1 VATRG
6 KRLPG
11 AGQTQLSNETHVARP
26 GRRIHTAYSGT
37 QLYPEGHRR
46 ARILPVPEAI
56 FWYDLTS
63 AQEARP
69 QPTSD
74 EAKGRRHETKA
85 AAGAQAQREETD
97 ATLPRGAAPRAH
109 PSSARSNFGMTS
121 PRPKRQGHNPRA
133 TRQKGR
139 ETRRR
144 QPLGHQPNGKNQFTN
159 GCTRRS
165 EPQVATKLACETTPL
180 PTFL

>member
-1 VATRG
+1 MG
-6 KRLPG
+6 
-11 AGQTQLSNETHVARP
+11 
-26 GRRIHTAYSGT
+26 GRVKKF
-37 QLYPEGHRR
+37 PEHN
-46 ARILPVPEAI
+46 

-74 EAKGRRHETKA
+74 EAKGQKHETKA
-85 AAGAQAQREETD
+85 AAGAQAQREKSD
-97 ATLPRGAAPRAH
+97 ASLPRGAAPRAH

-121 PRPKRQGHNPRA
+121 PRPKRQGHNPRV
-133 TRQKGR
+133 TRQKGG

-165 EPQVATKLACETTPL
+165 EPQVATKLACETAPL
-180 PTFL
+180 PTFLFLIRERCTNEAAHHIPMD

>member
-1 VATRG
+1 MATRG
-6 KRLPG
+6 ERLPG
-11 AGQTQLSNETHVARP
+11 TGQTQLSNETHVARP
-26 GRRIHTAYSGT
+26 GGRIHTAYSGT

-74 EAKGRRHETKA
+74 EAKGQRHETKA
-85 AAGAQAQREETD
+85 AAGAQAQREESD

-109 PSSARSNFGMTS
+109 PSSARSTFWYDLTS
-121 PRPKRQGHNPRA
+121 AQEAGPQPTSDEAKGRRHETEAAAGAQAQREESDATLPRGAAPRA
-133 TRQKGR
+133 H
-139 ETRRR
+139 
-144 QPLGHQPNGKNQFTN
+144 P
-159 GCTRRS
+159 S
-165 EPQVATKLACETTPL
+165 SA
-180 PTFL
+180 

>member
-1 VATRG
+1 MATRG

-74 EAKGRRHETKA
+74 EAKGRRDETKA
-85 AAGAQAQREETD
+85 KHNSMILVQVCVTINNITEN
-97 ATLPRGAAPRAH
+97 
-109 PSSARSNFGMTS
+109 SALFS
-121 PRPKRQGHNPRA
+121 HI
-133 TRQKGR
+133 
-139 ETRRR
+139 
-144 QPLGHQPNGKNQFTN
+144 
-159 GCTRRS
+159 
-165 EPQVATKLACETTPL
+165 
-180 PTFL
+180 